1 MGKREYSKAVKII
14 VELNEIIVQGEKNFE
29 DSPLLNE
36 LAKLRKIISKDDEN
50 WNAVISR
57 LITSLF
63 IQDKVITV
71 DEASPL

>member
-29 DSPLLNE
+29 DSPLLDE

-63 IQDKVITV
+63 IQDKIITV